1 MSSARS
7 LNMQRI
13 LVAASLATYASA
25 LTFTRLGACPSLGC
39 VFPPDQASFLPGQ
52 YFDVRLEVHAPINGS
67 EAFNDG
73 TPDGKFTFCIQ
84 SGKGKCTDAAKFFKS
99 TPSAVETYNFT
110 YYEDLFAQ
118 EAGTP
123 TVVNAAARSFRGLS
137 LSTPGTYKAILK
149 YYDGQETIATWF
161 VRETSKKAVAKN
173 VLFFIGD
180 GMTQSMITAARLIA
194 HKSINGVYQS
204 LMQMDQMEALGH
216 QMTHSIDSFITDSA
230 NSATAL
236 YTGKK
241 ATVNALNV
249 YADSSPDS
257 FDDPKFETV
266 AELFR
271 RKRHGPIGMVST
283 AYIADA
289 TPAGLCAH
297 TRLRGNYAPIVYE
310 YLYGPQAYSPDI
322 HWPTSCEG
330 PDVIFGFAFPG
341 SFIHMLADVDLRSAG
356 AEQFFPGEGSPDG
369 QDFYAAFAKEGYQ
382 VVYNNA
388 QLQAAGTKKKTLGIF
403 GTENMSKWVDR
414 NIYPESLVG
423 VGNSPL
429 GDGTDALD
437 QPGLKEMT
445 LKAIDILQTRSKE
458 NGTGWF
464 MMSEAASID
473 KMMHVLD
480 YDRALGELLELDDT
494 IRASIAHLEKMGEL
508 DNTLIVVTADHG
520 HGFDIFGSA
529 DTKYIASQTSDRA
542 KRSGV
547 GIYADSGLSGYTVAP
562 ESSRNNN
569 SVIFGAQGPNF
580 PVNWEPRYAYAAGTA
595 AFPDHRE
602 GYAINKTNPR
612 LPAVEGEDGSVVGNP
627 ADQPEGFA
635 LTGNLPTSEG
645 QGVHS
650 LTDVSVFASGPG
662 SEKFRGVYNSIDI
675 FFKIADALA
684 LGEGCEPF
692 KKGTNFH
699 KGH

>member
-1 MSSARS
+1 
-7 LNMQRI
+7 MQRI
-13 LVAASLATYASA
+13 LVAASLVTYASA
-25 LTFTRLGACPSLGC
+25 LTFTRLGACPTLGC

-73 TPDGKFTFCIQ
+73 TPDKKFTFCIQ
-84 SGKGKCTDAAKFFKS
+84 AGEGKCTDAAKYFKS
-99 TPSAVETYNFT
+99 TPSVVETYNFT

-118 EAGTP
+118 EAKTP

-149 YYDGQETIATWF
+149 YYDGQQTIAHWF
-161 VRETSKKAVAKN
+161 VRETPKKAVAKN

-249 YADSSPDS
+249 YADSSPNS
-257 FDDPKFETV
+257 FDDPKFETI

-322 HWPTSCEG
+322 YWPTSCEG
-330 PDVIFGFAFPG
+330 PDVIFG
-341 SFIHMLADVDLRSAG
+341 AG
-356 AEQFFPGEGSPDG
+356 AEQFIAGAGSPDG
-369 QDFYAAFAKEGYQ
+369 QDFYAAFAKEGYA
-382 VVYNNA
+382 VVYNNT
-388 QLQAAGTKKKTLGIF
+388 QLQAAGNKKKTLGIF

-414 NIYPESLVG
+414 NIYPETLVG
-423 VGNSPL
+423 LGNSPL
-429 GDGTDALD
+429 GDGGDALD
-437 QPGLKEMT
+437 QPGLKDMT
-445 LKAIDILQTRSKE
+445 LKAIDILQARGKE

-464 MMSEAASID
+464 MMAEAASID

-494 IRASIAHLEKMGEL
+494 IRASIAHLEKIGEL
-508 DNTLIVVTADHG
+508 ENTLIVVTADHG

-529 DTKYIASQTSDRA
+529 DTKYIASQTTDRA
-542 KRSGV
+542 KRNAI

-562 ESSRNNN
+562 EVKTNNN
-569 SVIFGAQGPNF
+569 SVVFGAQGPNF

-602 GYAINKTNPR
+602 GYAINETGPR
-612 LPAVEGEDGSVVGNP
+612 LPAVDGVGNP
-627 ADQPEGFA
+627 EDQPEGFT

-650 LTDVSVFASGPG
+650 LTDVSVFANGPG
-662 SEKFRGVYNSIDI
+662 SERFRGVYNSIDI
-675 FFKIADALA
+675 FFKIADALG

-699 KGH
+699 HKGY

>member
-1 MSSARS
+1 
-7 LNMQRI
+7 MQRV
-13 LVAASLATYASA
+13 LVAAGLVTYASA

-52 YFDVRLEVHAPINGS
+52 YFDVRLEVHAPVSGS
-67 EAFNDG
+67 EAFNKG
-73 TPDGKFTFCIQ
+73 VPDSKFTFCIQ
-84 SGKGKCTDAAKFFKS
+84 QGNRACTDAAKFFKS
-99 TPSAVETYNFT
+99 TPSVVETYNFT
-110 YYEDLFAQ
+110 YFEDLFAQ
-118 EAGTP
+118 AANTP
-123 TVVNAAARSFRGLS
+123 TVVNVAAKSFRALS

-149 YYDGQETIATWF
+149 YYNGEQTVATWF
-161 VRETSKKAVAKN
+161 VRESPKKAVAKN

-241 ATVNALNV
+241 STVNALNV
-249 YADSSPDS
+249 YADSSADP
-257 FDDPKFETV
+257 FDDPKFETI

-283 AYIADA
+283 AFIADA

-297 TRLRGNYAPIVYE
+297 TRARSQAAPIVYE
-310 YLYGPQAYSPDI
+310 YLHGPQSFSPNI

-330 PDVIFGFAFPG
+330 PDVIFGG
-341 SFIHMLADVDLRSAG
+341 G
-356 AEQFFPGEGSPDG
+356 AEQFIPGPTSPNG
-369 QDFYAAFAKEGYQ
+369 TDFYAAFAKEGYQ
-382 VVYNNA
+382 VVYNNSE
-388 QLQAAGTKKKTLGIF
+388 LKKAGTKKKTLGIF
-403 GTENMSKWVDR
+403 SIENMAKWVDR
-414 NIYPESLVG
+414 NIYPKNLAG
-423 VGNSPL
+423 LKNSPH

-445 LKAIDILQTRSKE
+445 LKAIDILQERSQK

-494 IRASIAHLEKMGEL
+494 IRASIAHLEKIGEL
-508 DNTLIVVTADHG
+508 ENTLIVVTADHG

-529 DTKYIASQTSDRA
+529 DTKYIASQTNDRA
-542 KRSGV
+542 KRSAVGV
-547 GIYADSGLSGYTVAP
+547 YADSGLSGYTVAP
-562 ESSRNNN
+562 DQKTNNN

-595 AFPDHRE
+595 SFPDHRE
-602 GYAINKTNPR
+602 GYSINKTNPR
-612 LPAVEGEDGSVVGNP
+612 LPAVKGADQTFIGNP
-627 ADQPEGFA
+627 TDQPAGFVIP
-635 LTGNLPTSEG
+635 GNLPTTEA

-650 LTDVSVFASGPG
+650 LTDVSVFANGPG
-662 SEKFRGVYNSIDI
+662 AASFRGVYNSIDI

-684 LGEGCEPF
+684 LGEGAE
-692 KKGTNFH
+692 TFH
-699 KGH
+699 AHGHH